1 MRAISR
7 PQREIDESYRRRR
20 AASAAVSVIVL
31 VAFAVAAFALAGVAS
46 AQPGTSA
53 PSSTAAVGI
62 VGPAVGAI
70 VPSGSAVSAS
80 CLVGNNPEGVAYD
93 PSDHDVYV
101 ADSESGDGGIS
112 ILKAPCTV
120 IATIHLGTD
129 IPYGVAYDPSL
140 HEVLVSDSYDDQV
153 YFLKGTSIVTILG
166 GFCSPGPMTW
176 DAPANAMLVVDY
188 CGGVD
193 AIFGSTEA
201 GVQLFAIND
210 CQAASLLVAD
220 GYVWIGDQCGM
231 PYSVD
236 LFDASTFAYVGSF
249 SISTVPGAIAWDPV
263 NDTVLVGSLFGNTM
277 HVLDPASVVLHT
289 YVNTT
294 FSLGK
299 LLGTTSILY
308 SPTTHDIY
316 VSGRAGSD
324 VWTIS
329 SSGVS
334 HAVFVGTGAELQFM
348 AYDSGTHHIYVTGW
362 ATNTVYVIG

>member
-1 MRAISR
+1 M
-7 PQREIDESYRRRR
+7 
-20 AASAAVSVIVL
+20 IVL

-93 PSDHDVYV
+93 PSDHDVHV

-220 GYVWIGDQCGM
+220 RVRLDRRPVRDALLRGPFRRLDLRVCRQLQHFHRPRGDRLGSGQRHGACRELVWKH
-231 PYSVD
+231 
-236 LFDASTFAYVGSF
+236 DARVRIPRRWSCT
-249 SISTVPGAIAWDPV
+249 
-263 NDTVLVGSLFGNTM
+263 
-277 HVLDPASVVLHT
+277 
-289 YVNTT
+289 
-294 FSLGK
+294 
-299 LLGTTSILY
+299 
-308 SPTTHDIY
+308 PT
-316 VSGRAGSD
+316 
-324 VWTIS
+324 
-329 SSGVS
+329 
-334 HAVFVGTGAELQFM
+334 
-348 AYDSGTHHIYVTGW
+348 
-362 ATNTVYVIG
+362 